1 MVKALITGLLVAI
14 VLGSPASPVS
24 GQTPPAP
31 PNINSLQARLHARF
45 EILPVANGV
54 VLTPKFKTTVRAIE
68 VTDRTI
74 AVDGT
79 VVSGQELRDKLGAD
93 ADYVFELS
101 YIDPALRRSLLGLGG
116 GPAPS
121 TSGTSGSSGASPSVS
136 APAAQPDITP
146 APSRPKRRDDIVR
159 FGGDVTIAGDEVVT
173 GDVVVI
179 GGSADVDGQ
188 VDGEVAVIGGSLNLG
203 PHADIKRDVTVVG
216 GKLNKDAGA
225 TIEGKVSEVG
235 VGDAIRGGRITH
247 RTTPY
252 NFPWGQGG
260 GVGPVF
266 GFAGTL
272 VRVALLMLLAGIVLL
287 VARVPVQQIADRA
300 AAEPLKSW
308 AVGFLAEILF
318 VPVLVITIVVLAVS
332 IIGIPLLLLVPVAI
346 VAAILVFL
354 VGFTGVAYHVGRLIE
369 GRVEQVRDK
378 PYAAT
383 FLGIAAIAS
392 PLLLGRLIGMVSGL
406 GVIVAV
412 LVGVGVVVEYVA
424 WTTGVGAAAL
434 VRFSKPQPPAP
445 EPQLPAPVSAL

>member
-1 MVKALITGLLVAI
+1 MVKAFITALLVAI
-14 VLGSPASPVS
+14 ALGSPASPVS

-54 VLTPKFKTTVRAIE
+54 VLTPKFKSTVRTIE
-68 VTDRTI
+68 VADRTI

-116 GPAPS
+116 GPASS
-121 TSGTSGSSGASPSVS
+121 TSGPSPSVS
-136 APAAQPDITP
+136 TPAVQPDITP
-146 APSRPKRRDDIVR
+146 NPSRPKRRDDIVR
-159 FGGDVTIAGDEVVT
+159 FGGDVTIAADEVVT

-179 GGSADVDGQ
+179 GGSADIDGQ
-188 VDGEVAVIGGSLNLG
+188 VDGEVAVIGGSLTLG
-203 PHADIKRDVTVVG
+203 PRADIKRDVTVVG
-216 GKLNKDAGA
+216 GKLNKDPAA
-225 TIEGKVSEVG
+225 NIEGKLSEVG
-235 VGDAIRGGRITH
+235 VGDAIRGRRNGSGVTMPSVQWGR
-247 RTTPY
+247 
-252 NFPWGQGG
+252 NSGG
-260 GVGPVF
+260 FGPVF
-266 GFAGTL
+266 SVFGTL
-272 VRVALLMLLAGIVLL
+272 VRLALMMLLAGIVLL

-369 GRVEQVRDK
+369 GRFEQVRDK
-378 PYAAT
+378 PYLAT
-383 FLGIAAIAS
+383 FLGIAAIVS
-392 PLLLGRLIGMVSGL
+392 PLLLGRLIGMLSGM
-406 GVIVAV
+406 GVIVG
-412 LVGVGVVVEYVA
+412 LLMGVGFVVEFVA

-434 VRFSKPQPPAP
+434 VRFGKPQVPPAP
-445 EPQLPAPVSAL
+445 PVAQDFSPVALP